1 MVGNWKYSQLFWKLL
16 ENVQVKSYKQR
27 LIISDYIYDLY
38 PLFVDGRGMQSTH
51 SEFHLS
57 FCFVGGGTLE
67 NGVGLGLISIVRTL
81 LFNALF

>member
-1 MVGNWKYSQLFWKLL
+1 MT
-16 ENVQVKSYKQR
+16 SYKQR
-27 LIISDYIYDLY
+27 LIISDYRYDLY
-38 PLFVDGRGMQSTH
+38 PLFVDGRHMQSTH

-81 LFNALF
+81 LFNALFEFLQYIEILFFNVGL